1 MSDNIFSAVL
11 TFGLLAAGTAAV
23 GSELLAPR
31 HAARA
36 TAVAKLPAVTV
47 VGKRIALA
55 AATLPPVTVIGKRI
69 AAADAVTLPV
79 VVVTGRRHVATE
91 VAVDD
96 TARDSRV
103 Q

>member
-1 MSDNIFSAVL
+1 MSDNILSAVL
-11 TFGLLAAGTAAV
+11 TFGLLAGGTATI
-23 GSELLAPR
+23 GSEMLATR
-31 HAARA
+31 HAPKA

-55 AATLPPVTVIGKRI
+55 TATLPQVTVIGKRI

-79 VVVTGRRHVATE
+79 VVVTGRRDVATE
-91 VAVDD
+91 IAVDD

-103 Q
+103 E